1 MKKDSVFWILLVV
14 FNIVL
19 ISFSVEI
26 GYRYLFS
33 EQNAYSVSTTGDQYR
48 FYQFDPVLGW
58 SNTPGVTG
66 TYKREEFEYTISINK
81 YGMRQHPV
89 DKDHKARDY
98 RIAVLGDSFV
108 WGIGVADESRFTEIL
123 ERLLP
128 GTEVLNFGVSG
139 YGPIQYYL
147 MLDEVTQF
155 NPDLVILSF
164 CLANDYEDNVF
175 YQRYGYYKP
184 YATVDDQGKLVIK
197 GRAFPNVRP
206 TRLGTE
212 ETRKSRFHTI
222 LGSKALAA
230 LANALS
236 ARDMHDQTQPDAL
249 PDQQGLLGFTNLL
262 MNARESELNPDE
274 VALRGKAIQI
284 NEAILREIHRK
295 LALHDIDLLLMSAPT
310 KFQYNKS
317 GHYGHEGFYP
327 EAETI
332 LENSAQALGIPFLGN
347 VKHLTGNDFWVKD
360 GHWNLQGHVKM
371 ATSIANFL
379 SSSGFYTPQKRGA
392 ERQQ

>member
-1 MKKDSVFWILLVV
+1 MKRESAFWIFLVV

-19 ISFSVEI
+19 ILFAVEI

-33 EQNAYSVSTTGDQYR
+33 EQNAYSVSTTGNQYH

-66 TYKREEFEYTISINK
+66 TYKREEFEYTISINQ

-89 DKDHKARDY
+89 GKKRKAGDY

-108 WGIGVADESRFTEIL
+108 WGIGVADEDRFTEIL
-123 ERLLP
+123 ERQLP

-147 MLDEVTQF
+147 MLDEVIEF
-155 NPDLVILSF
+155 DPDLVIVSF

-184 YATVDDQGKLVIK
+184 YATVDDKGKLVIK
-197 GRAFPNVRP
+197 GRGFPNVRP

-212 ETRKSRFHTI
+212 ETRKNAYRTI

-230 LANALS
+230 FANALS
-236 ARDMHDQTQPDAL
+236 ASDVDDQVQQSDAL
-249 PDQQGLLGFTNLL
+249 PDQQGLPGFENALV
-262 MNARESELNPDE
+262 NAREDDLNPKE
-274 VALRGKAIQI
+274 RALREKAVRI
-284 NEAILREIHRK
+284 NEAILREIQRK
-295 LALHDIDLLLMSAPT
+295 LKLHDIDLLLMSAPT

-317 GHYGHEGFYP
+317 GHYGHEGVYP
-327 EAETI
+327 EAETV
-332 LENSAQALGIPFLGN
+332 LKNSAQALGIPFLGN
-347 VKHLTGNDFWVKD
+347 VKQLTGNDFWQKD

-371 ATSIANFL
+371 ATSIAKYL
-379 SSSGFYTPQKRGA
+379 SSSGLYAPDPKKA
-392 ERQQ
+392 YK